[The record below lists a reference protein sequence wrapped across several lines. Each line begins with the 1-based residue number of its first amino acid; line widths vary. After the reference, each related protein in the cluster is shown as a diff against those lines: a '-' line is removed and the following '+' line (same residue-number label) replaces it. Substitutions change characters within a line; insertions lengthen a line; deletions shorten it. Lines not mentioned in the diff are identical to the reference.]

1 MNLKWGK
8 VHIGWKIMKFL
19 RNKRHIY
26 IGKTYALIVIE
37 NDIKIRCGSL
47 GLWQTIVFI
56 LFVIRLPNVPRQA

>member
-1 MNLKWGK
+1 MDGK
-8 VHIGWKIMKFL
+8 NEILQEI
-19 RNKRHIY
+19 RHIY
-26 IGKTYALIVIE
+26 IGKTYDLIVNE